1 MLDQR
6 NHRCQTK
13 TLITNMSFRNTFEIK
28 IFKSIAILIGVAMLF
43 SCKGDLETIQNLTYK
58 DESPIES
65 GFDVELS
72 YSKHAQIQLILKA
85 PRMDRYGGEK
95 NYIEM
100 PEGISVVFYDSLM
113 NPTSTLT
120 ANYAINYLNTEIF
133 EARNNVVVINEAN
146 EKLNTEQ
153 LIWDQNKGIIFSE
166 KFVKITTEEEVLF
179 GDGFESD
186 ERFTDWVIKHPRG
199 TFSVETG
206 PIGQEEPQPAP

>member
-6 NHRCQTK
+6 NHRFQAKALVTK
-13 TLITNMSFRNTFEIK
+13 MSFRYFFEIK
-28 IFKSIAILIGVAMLF
+28 LIKSIAILFGVAMLF
-43 SCKGDLETIQNLTYK
+43 SCKSDLETIQNLTFK
-58 DESPIES
+58 DESPVES
-65 GFDVELS
+65 GFNVELT

-120 ANYAINYLNTEIF
+120 ANYAINYLGTEIF

-153 LIWDQNKGIIFSE
+153 LIWDQKKAVIFSE

-186 ERFTDWVIKHPRG
+186 ERFTDWVIKYPRG